1 MRRLLPLFML
11 LILLTQFGLGYG
23 DVKSVEIEPENPV
36 QGDVISIRISA
47 NPNEE
52 LDVEIS
58 FTKSLAV
65 SDGRYELRLEDVVIP
80 STPNSFRVEAVGV
93 VNLHISVKFF
103 GLWVTKSV
111 GAVEGVA
118 SLSQGNV
125 PKGTYDVV
133 IRGEAEEGVSEVELR
148 VKAAATIT
156 TDSNGLYEFRYDT
169 SCIPPGRFTV
179 KIDGYRRTLTLGER
193 GSTVSPPISVPSM
206 PQRVTPTLIE
216 TSSLE
221 EALRLLGDLE
231 VEEVAEILSKV
242 SAGRAGEIL
251 SALEVDR
258 AVEVFGEMPLNA
270 SIKVILETNP
280 DRAVELL
287 ERISIDR
294 GVEVLG
300 GVVSEGYVDRA
311 VELLSSM
318 EIDRGAELLFGMD
331 AASACEALEAL
342 SAFDLSFASSLIEY
356 GIEGSLKGSVEVLE
370 DLDDRILASILIE
383 MVRG

>member
-1 MRRLLPLFML
+1 MRRVLPLFML
-11 LILLTQFGLGYG
+11 LILLIQFGLGYG
-23 DVKSVEIEPENPV
+23 DVKSIEIEPENPV
-36 QGDVISIRISA
+36 QGDVIFIRISA
-47 NPNEE
+47 NPEEE

-93 VNLHISVKFF
+93 VDLHVSVKFF
-103 GLWVTKSV
+103 GLWVTKSARAV
-111 GAVEGVA
+111 GGVA
-118 SLSQGNV
+118 SVSQGNV

-148 VKAAATIT
+148 VKAVTTIT
-156 TDSNGLYEFRYDT
+156 TDSSGLYEFGYDT
-169 SCIPPGRFTV
+169 GCIPPGRFTV
-179 KIDGYRRTLTLGER
+179 KIDGYRETLTLGER
-193 GSTVSPPISVPSM
+193 GSTVSPPISIPSM

-216 TSSLE
+216 VSSLE
-221 EALRLLGDLE
+221 EALRLLEDLE
-231 VEEVAEILSKV
+231 AGEVAEILCEV
-242 SAGRAGEIL
+242 PAGRAGEIL

-258 AVEVFGEMPLNA
+258 AVEVFGAMPLNA
-270 SIKVILETNP
+270 SIRVILETDL
-280 DRAVELL
+280 DRAVVLL
-287 ERISIDR
+287 ERISLVR

-318 EIDRGAELLFGMD
+318 GVERGAELLFGMD
-331 AASACEALEAL
+331 AASACAALEAL
-342 SAFDLSFASSLIEY
+342 SDFDLAFASSLVEF
-356 GIEGSLKGSVEVLE
+356 GVEGSLEGSVEVLE

-383 MVRG
+383 MVVG